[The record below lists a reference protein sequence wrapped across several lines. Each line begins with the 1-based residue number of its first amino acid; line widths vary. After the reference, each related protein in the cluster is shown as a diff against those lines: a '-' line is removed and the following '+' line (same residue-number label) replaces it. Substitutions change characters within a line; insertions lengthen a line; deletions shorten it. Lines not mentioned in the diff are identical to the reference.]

1 MSRKKLT
8 SLSQSLKRL
17 YTMALW
23 WDWKTIIT
31 ISINWLASRVR
42 VKLKKYQ
49 QIWIRTVPSASGRG
63 RSASKA
69 AFATCGLEITTRG
82 RNNTV
87 PSIASPQGTWL
98 ISKPFKPIG
107 MDMAHFRRVWILG
120 ELQSNKF
127 SGRKRWGKQF
137 LVVAFVAY
145 HKLESH
151 MYGPCMGHV

>member
-1 MSRKKLT
+1 MVRLKDYHHHFHKLT
-8 SLSQSLKRL
+8 GFKSPCEIEK
-17 YTMALW
+17 
-23 WDWKTIIT
+23 I
-31 ISINWLASRVR
+31 
-42 VKLKKYQ
+42 Q

-69 AFATCGLEITTRG
+69 AFATCGLQITTRG

-98 ISKPFKPIG
+98 ISKPIG